1 MRQPVLVLCARV
13 ADLWYGCTEGHSCK
27 SLLIQTID
35 LNEQKQNPDEDYEI
49 LYYTAHITQINS

>member
-1 MRQPVLVLCARV
+1 MLVLCARV

-27 SLLIQTID
+27 SLRIQTIN